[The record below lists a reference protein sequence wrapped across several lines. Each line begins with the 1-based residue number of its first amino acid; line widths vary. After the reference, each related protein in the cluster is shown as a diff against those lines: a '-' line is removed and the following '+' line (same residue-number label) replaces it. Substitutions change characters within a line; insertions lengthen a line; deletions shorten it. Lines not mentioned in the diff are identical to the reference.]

1 MSVQVYD
8 GAAGVRVTAD
18 GPHTREL
25 VRQVW
30 TGTPHFFLLFLL
42 CSLCS
47 EGDAA
52 DGKVTMKIL
61 AVAALLH
68 LYSSVTGELLMR
80 TGAAR

>member
-1 MSVQVYD
+1 MSVPVYD
-8 GAAGVRVTAD
+8 GAAGVRVAAD
-18 GPHTREL
+18 GLHTGEL
-25 VRQVW
+25 VGQVW
-30 TGTPHFFLLFLL
+30 TGTPPFLLLLL

-68 LYSSVTGELLMR
+68 LFSSVTGELLIK